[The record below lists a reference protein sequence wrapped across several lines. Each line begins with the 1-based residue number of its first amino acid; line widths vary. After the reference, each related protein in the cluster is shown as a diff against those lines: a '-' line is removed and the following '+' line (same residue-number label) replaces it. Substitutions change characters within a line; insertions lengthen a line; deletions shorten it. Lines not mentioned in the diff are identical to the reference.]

1 MADSVR
7 MAFDK
12 MMKALFNQNG
22 ASFSVEFIT
31 DPDVQSFVQSHA
43 DVLDSAFSQ
52 VKMSDAMRRRLQRS
66 DFIFSGMKAFH
77 ELNEA
82 FPSLIDDNGNRKPFE
97 QFLNDVRKIDSNYN
111 SNYLRAE
118 YNFVQASAEMAAKWE
133 RFSQDGYRYNLQ
145 YRTANDNRVRPE
157 HAALHGVTLPISS
170 SFWEEYYPPN
180 GWNCRCTVVQVR
192 KSKFPETPLDEA
204 LDRGAEAL
212 QKDPK
217 GIFHFNPGIEQKA
230 IPDYNPYT
238 IKRCRD
244 CDIAKGNIKLS
255 RPFVPECDLCQACQ
269 LLRGLAQKEHG
280 MRLTKEERQQARD
293 AAMDWARKHLEERTL
308 PNGQV
313 SKQIEVENNITGD
326 SIVIKRDSFKEIFA
340 KNLHKRQLAETMR
353 LATKAEY
360 WIPDARYIR
369 TETGRH
375 HAEQFKVFEAYLEN
389 GVTIEFKVMMR
400 TVHMLLYNMRII

>member
-1 MADSVR
+1 
-7 MAFDK
+7 
-12 MMKALFNQNG
+12 
-22 ASFSVEFIT
+22 
-31 DPDVQSFVQSHA
+31 
-43 DVLDSAFSQ
+43 
-52 VKMSDAMRRRLQRS
+52 
-66 DFIFSGMKAFH
+66 
-77 ELNEA
+77 
-82 FPSLIDDNGNRKPFE
+82 
-97 QFLNDVRKIDSNYN
+97 
-111 SNYLRAE
+111 
-118 YNFVQASAEMAAKWE
+118 
-133 RFSQDGYRYNLQ
+133 
-145 YRTANDNRVRPE
+145 
-157 HAALHGVTLPISS
+157 
-170 SFWEEYYPPN
+170 
-180 GWNCRCTVVQVR
+180 
-192 KSKFPETPLDEA
+192 
-204 LDRGAEAL
+204 
-212 QKDPK
+212 
-217 GIFHFNPGIEQKA
+217 
-230 IPDYNPYT
+230 
-238 IKRCRD
+238 
-244 CDIAKGNIKLS
+244 
-255 RPFVPECDLCQACQ
+255 
-269 LLRGLAQKEHG
+269 